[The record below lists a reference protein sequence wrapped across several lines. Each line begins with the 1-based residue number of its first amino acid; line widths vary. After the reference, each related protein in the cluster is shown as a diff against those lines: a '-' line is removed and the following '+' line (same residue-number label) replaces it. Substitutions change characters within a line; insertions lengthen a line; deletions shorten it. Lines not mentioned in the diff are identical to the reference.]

1 LYPLTIG
8 LVIETKELWDEVHST
23 LQELSVR
30 IVIEQHELGDLAEFL
45 GRVERL
51 RPEVMI
57 LEVLKLRE
65 PMEHVVARIKAG
77 SMDPMVIA
85 LHNTGEPEL
94 ILRALRAGAHE
105 FLHPPLK
112 ANLQQALERK
122 SLEQKKTR
130 EHLRQKGKVL
140 GFLSAKGG
148 CGATT
153 IACHTAAELGRQGM
167 RVLLADMDF
176 EAGMIRFLMKTKSP
190 YSVLDALN
198 HLHRLDQSYWNAL
211 ISNGLPGLEIIAS
224 PEALPSK
231 QQPNQEQMQHILTFC
246 RGQYDVSIVDLGR
259 GLSLTTMNALDE
271 IDETYLITTLD
282 VPALHR
288 SKQIIQ
294 ALSSLGY
301 GRERLRLVLNRMP
314 QRLDITPDELEN
326 MMSLPV
332 FATLPNDYPSLYEA
346 YSKGSLLAA
355 NSRLSKELNSM
366 AIKVAGI
373 QKEKSEKKRFFTL
386 RLRDQTNAH

>member
-1 LYPLTIG
+1 MYPLTIG
-8 LVIETKELWDEVHST
+8 LVIETRELWDEVHSA
-23 LQELSVR
+23 LQELPVR
-30 IVIEQHELGDLAEFL
+30 MVIEQHELGDLAEFL

-51 RPEVMI
+51 RPQVMI
-57 LEVLKLRE
+57 LEVMKLRE

-94 ILRALRAGAHE
+94 ILSALRAGAHE

-122 SLEQKKTR
+122 SLERKKTKER
-130 EHLRQKGKVL
+130 LPPKGKVI

-153 IACHTAAELGRQGM
+153 IACHTAAELGRQGKH
-167 RVLLADMDF
+167 VLLADMDLD
-176 EAGMIRFLMKTKSP
+176 AGIIRFLMKTKSP

-198 HLHRLDQSYWNAL
+198 NLHRLDQSYWNAL
-211 ISNGLPGLEIIAS
+211 ISNGLPGLEIISA
-224 PEALPSK
+224 PQALVSK
-231 QQPNQEQMQHILTFC
+231 QQPNQEQMQNMLTFV
-246 RGQYDVSIVDLGR
+246 RGQYDFSIVDLGR
-259 GLSLTTMNALDE
+259 SLNLTAMNALDE
-271 IDETYLITTLD
+271 IDETYLITTVD

-294 ALSSLGY
+294 TLSSVGY

-314 QRLDITPDELEN
+314 QRLDITPDELEK

-332 FATLPNDYPSLYEA
+332 FATLPSDYPSLYEA
-346 YSKGSLLAA
+346 YSDGSLLPA
-355 NSRLSKELNSM
+355 NSRLGKELNRM

-373 QKEKSEKKRFFTL
+373 EKEKGEKKRLSLFG
-386 RLRDQTNAH
+386 

>member
-1 LYPLTIG
+1 MYPLTIG

-23 LQELSVR
+23 LQELPVR

-45 GRVERL
+45 DRVERL
-51 RPEVMI
+51 RPEVMV
-57 LEVLKLRE
+57 LEVMKLRE

-77 SMDPMVIA
+77 SVDPMVIA
-85 LHNTGEPEL
+85 LHNTAEPEL
-94 ILRALRAGAHE
+94 ILSALRAGARE

-112 ANLQQALERK
+112 DNLQQALERK
-122 SLEQKKTR
+122 SLEQNKTKER
-130 EHLRQKGKVL
+130 RRQKGKVI

-153 IACHTAAELGRQGM
+153 IACHTAAELGRQGKQ
-167 RVLLADMDF
+167 VLLADMDF

-190 YSVLDALN
+190 HSVLDALN
-198 HLHRLDQSYWNAL
+198 NLHRLDQSYWKAL
-211 ISNGLPGLEIIAS
+211 ISNGLPGLEIIAA
-224 PEALPSK
+224 PQALASK
-231 QQPNQEQMQHILTFC
+231 QQPNQEQMQNILTFC
-246 RGQYDVSIVDLGR
+246 RGQYDFSIVDLGR
-259 GLSLTTMNALDE
+259 SLNPTAMNALDE
-271 IDETYLITTLD
+271 IDETYLITTLEL
-282 VPALHR
+282 PALHR

-294 ALSSLGY
+294 TLSGLGY

-314 QRLDITPDELEN
+314 QRIDITPDELEE

-346 YSKGSLLAA
+346 YSYGSLLPA
-355 NSRLSKELNSM
+355 NSRLGKELNRM

-373 QKEKSEKKRFFTL
+373 QTEKGEKKRFALFG
-386 RLRDQTNAH
+386 

>member
-1 LYPLTIG
+1 VYPLTIG
-8 LVIETKELWDEVHST
+8 LVIETKELWDEVHAT
-23 LQELSVR
+23 LQELPVR

-51 RPEVMI
+51 HPQVMI
-57 LEVLKLRE
+57 LEVMKLRE

-85 LHNTGEPEL
+85 LHDTGEPEL
-94 ILRALRAGAHE
+94 ILNALRAGAHE

-122 SLEQKKTR
+122 SLEQNKTKER
-130 EHLRQKGKVL
+130 LQQKGKVI

-153 IACHTAAELGRQGM
+153 IACHTAAELGRQGKH
-167 RVLLADMDF
+167 VLLADMDLD
-176 EAGMIRFLMKTKSP
+176 AGMIRFLMKTKSP

-198 HLHRLDQSYWNAL
+198 NLHRLDQSYWSAL
-211 ISNGLPGLEIIAS
+211 ISNGLPGLEVISA
-224 PEALPSK
+224 PQALVSK
-231 QQPNQEQMQHILTFC
+231 QQPNQEQVQNMLTFV
-246 RGQYDVSIVDLGR
+246 RGQYDFSILDLGR
-259 GLSLTTMNALDE
+259 SLNLTAMNALDE
-271 IDETYLITTLD
+271 IDETYLVTTLD
-282 VPALHR
+282 VPALYR

-294 ALSSLGY
+294 TLSGVGY

-314 QRLDITPDELEN
+314 QKLDITPDELEK

-332 FATLPNDYPSLYEA
+332 FATLPNDYPSLYES
-346 YSKGSLLAA
+346 YSEGSLLPA
-355 NSRLSKELNSM
+355 NSRLGKELNRM
-366 AIKVAGI
+366 ALKVAGI
-373 QKEKSEKKRFFTL
+373 QEEKGGKKKFSLFS
-386 RLRDQTNAH
+386 

>member
-1 LYPLTIG
+1 VYPLTIG
-8 LVIETKELWDEVHST
+8 LVIETRELWDEVHSA
-23 LQELSVR
+23 LQELPVR
-30 IVIEQHELGDLAEFL
+30 MVIEQHELGDLAEFL
-45 GRVERL
+45 DRVERL
-51 RPEVMI
+51 RPQVMI
-57 LEVLKLRE
+57 LEVMKLRE

-94 ILRALRAGAHE
+94 ILSALRAGAHE
-105 FLHPPLK
+105 FLHPPVK

-122 SLEQKKTR
+122 SVEQNKTKER
-130 EHLRQKGKVL
+130 LRQKGKVI

-153 IACHTAAELGRQGM
+153 IACHTAAELGRQGKH
-167 RVLLADMDF
+167 VLLADMDLD
-176 EAGMIRFLMKTKSP
+176 AGIIRFLMKTKSP

-198 HLHRLDQSYWNAL
+198 NLHRLDQSYWNAL
-211 ISNGLPGLEIIAS
+211 ISNGLPGLEIISA
-224 PEALPSK
+224 PQALVSK
-231 QQPNQEQMQHILTFC
+231 QQPNQEQMQNMLTFV
-246 RGQYDVSIVDLGR
+246 RGQYDFSIVDLGR
-259 GLSLTTMNALDE
+259 SLNLTAMNALDE
-271 IDETYLITTLD
+271 IDETYLITTVD

-294 ALSSLGY
+294 TLSSVGY

-314 QRLDITPDELEN
+314 QRLDITPDELEK

-332 FATLPNDYPSLYEA
+332 FATLPSDYPSLYEA
-346 YSKGSLLAA
+346 YSDGSLLPA
-355 NSRLSKELNSM
+355 NSRLGKELNRM

-373 QKEKSEKKRFFTL
+373 EKEKGEKKRLSLFG
-386 RLRDQTNAH
+386 

>member
-1 LYPLTIG
+1 
-8 LVIETKELWDEVHST
+8 
-23 LQELSVR
+23 
-30 IVIEQHELGDLAEFL
+30 
-45 GRVERL
+45 
-51 RPEVMI
+51 MI

-112 ANLQQALERK
+112 VNLQQALERK
-122 SLEQKKTR
+122 SLEQNKTR
-130 EHLRQKGKVL
+130 ERLRQKGRVI

-153 IACHTAAELGRQGM
+153 IACHTAAELGRQDKH
-167 RVLLADMDF
+167 VLLADMDLD
-176 EAGMIRFLMKTKSP
+176 AGMIRFLMKTKSP

-224 PEALPSK
+224 PQALPSK
-231 QQPNQEQMQHILTFC
+231 QQPNQEQMQNILTFC
-246 RGQYDVSIVDLGR
+246 RGQYDLCIVDLGR

-294 ALSSLGY
+294 TLSGVGY
-301 GRERLRLVLNRMP
+301 GQERLRLVLNRMP
-314 QRLDITPDELEN
+314 QRLDIAPDELES
-326 MMSLPV
+326 MMSMPV

-346 YSKGSLLAA
+346 YSIGSLLPP
-355 NSRLSKELNSM
+355 NTRLSKELNRL

-373 QKEKSEKKRFFTL
+373 QKEKGEKKKFSLFG
-386 RLRDQTNAH
+386 

>member
-1 LYPLTIG
+1 MYPLTIG

-23 LQELSVR
+23 LQELPVR

-45 GRVERL
+45 DRVERL

-57 LEVLKLRE
+57 LEVMKLRE

-94 ILRALRAGAHE
+94 ILSALRAGAHE

-122 SLEQKKTR
+122 SLEQKKTKER
-130 EHLRQKGKVL
+130 LRQKGKVI

-153 IACHTAAELGRQGM
+153 IACHTAAELGRQGKH
-167 RVLLADMDF
+167 VLLADMDLD
-176 EAGMIRFLMKTKSP
+176 AGMIRFLMKTKSP

-198 HLHRLDQSYWNAL
+198 NLHRLDPSYWNAL
-211 ISNGLPGLEIIAS
+211 ISNGLPGLEIISA
-224 PEALPSK
+224 PQALVSK
-231 QQPNQEQMQHILTFC
+231 QQPNQEQMQNMLTFV
-246 RGQYDVSIVDLGR
+246 RGQYDFSIVDLGR
-259 GLSLTTMNALDE
+259 SLNLTAMNALDE
-271 IDETYLITTLD
+271 IDETYLITTVD

-294 ALSSLGY
+294 TLSSVGY

-314 QRLDITPDELEN
+314 QRLDITPDELEK

-332 FATLPNDYPSLYEA
+332 FATLPSDYPSLYEA
-346 YSKGSLLAA
+346 YSDGSLLPA
-355 NSRLSKELNSM
+355 NSRLGKELNRM

-373 QKEKSEKKRFFTL
+373 QKEKGEKKRLSLFG
-386 RLRDQTNAH
+386 